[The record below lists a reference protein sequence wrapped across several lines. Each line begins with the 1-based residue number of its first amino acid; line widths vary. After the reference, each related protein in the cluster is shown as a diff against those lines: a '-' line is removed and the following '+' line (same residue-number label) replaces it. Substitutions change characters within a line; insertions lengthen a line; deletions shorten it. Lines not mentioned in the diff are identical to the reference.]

1 MWGFIPEASI
11 LFHWPISVFIPVHY
25 YFDYYNFVI
34 KFGIRNCDV
43 SSLFFFS
50 GWLWLSGVFSCFM
63 QILGFFFFLYF
74 CETHHW
80 NFEGIAPNLWMALS
94 TTDILTILILKI
106 PVHGLS
112 FHLFVSSWIS
122 FINKPIFHFLG

>member
-63 QILGFFFFLYF
+63 QILGFFFFYISVK
-74 CETHHW
+74 HII
-80 NFEGIAPNLWMALS
+80 G
-94 TTDILTILILKI
+94 ILK
-106 PVHGLS
+106 GL
-112 FHLFVSSWIS
+112 H
-122 FINKPIFHFLG
+122 